1 MYLCTQQH
9 ATEVKRTATTIGR
22 MYPNTTVIV
31 SSVVLSVNKAKVFVV
46 LLNFIMYSD
55 NNIHI
60 YHIAFW
66 TWDASILNKTGVY
79 RKLGGKKRATE
90 QSFIILVYVIN

>member
-9 ATEVKRTATTIGR
+9 ATEVKRTASTIGR

-55 NNIHI
+55 SNTHI
-60 YHIAFW
+60 YHTAL
-66 TWDASILNKTGVY
+66 WDMGCKY
-79 RKLGGKKRATE
+79 FK
-90 QSFIILVYVIN
+90 